1 MSLYLFCGLN
11 SNLFNSKCNVGETLK
26 TINTGIKMTHYFG
39 FVPSD
44 ELKALIIEAE
54 QVVESNDKTDYY
66 PYRDALTH
74 QTARDLTDKLLVGLV
89 DIIPNP
95 ERQASMRKIVGTIER
110 ATDTLLNILLGKENN
125 EEVMPSFHFLRD
137 QATFIDNE
145 GVKRIGFKL
154 SDADAKIID
163 DGFAAITPE
172 HVDRVAFKKALET
185 VNEETLTHFI
195 SRYSETL
202 KLGMIKRKSVPVA
215 KAAIDKGMSMALNK
229 LLPDLPDASL
239 NRLANYYRPFI
250 VKKPE

>member
-1 MSLYLFCGLN
+1 MA
-11 SNLFNSKCNVGETLK
+11 
-26 TINTGIKMTHYFG
+26 HYFG

-44 ELKALIIEAE
+44 KLKALIIEAE
-54 QVVESNDKTDYY
+54 QVVESNEEVEYY

-95 ERQASMRKIVGTIER
+95 ERQASMRKVVVTVER

-137 QATFIDNE
+137 RATFIDND
-145 GVKRIGFKL
+145 GIKRVGFKL
-154 SDADAKIID
+154 SEEHAEIID
-163 DGFAAITPE
+163 KGFAAITPE
-172 HVDRVAFKKALET
+172 HVDRAVFKKALET

-195 SRYSETL
+195 SRFSETL

-229 LLPDLPDASL
+229 LLPDLPDSSL

-250 VKKPE
+250 IEKPE